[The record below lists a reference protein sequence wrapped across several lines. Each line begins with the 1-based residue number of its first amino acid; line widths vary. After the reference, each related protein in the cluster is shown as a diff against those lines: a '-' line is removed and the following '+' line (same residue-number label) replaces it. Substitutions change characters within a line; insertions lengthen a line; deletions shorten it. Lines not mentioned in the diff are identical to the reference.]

1 MKIDRIDHFV
11 LTVRDVEATCA
22 FYSRVL
28 GMEVVRFGEGRT
40 ALTFGRQKINL
51 HQAGREFVPHAANPA
66 AGGGDFCLSAEPPNR
81 EVAQHLET
89 IGISIELGPQQKTGA
104 PEQIGRASWCARV
117 CPEV

>member
-51 HQAGREFVPHAANPA
+51 HPAGREFVPHAANPA
-66 AGGGDFCLSAEPPNR
+66 AGGGDFCLIAETPIG
-81 EVAQHLET
+81 EVAQHLEAL
-89 IGISIELGPQQKTGA
+89 GIAIELGPTQKTGA
-104 PEQIGRASWCARV
+104 TGPLTSVFFRS
-117 CPEV
+117 